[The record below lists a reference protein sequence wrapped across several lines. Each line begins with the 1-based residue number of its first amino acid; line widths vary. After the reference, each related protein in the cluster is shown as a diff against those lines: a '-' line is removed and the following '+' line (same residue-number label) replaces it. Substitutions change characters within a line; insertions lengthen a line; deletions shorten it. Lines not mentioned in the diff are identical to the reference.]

1 MRTIRF
7 ILTFRMSRAQI
18 PQATKGL
25 QEDQKSKEVDN
36 MQKLLQ

>member
-1 MRTIRF
+1 MRTIRL

-25 QEDQKSKEVDN
+25 QEDQESKEVDN
-36 MQKLLQ
+36 M